1 MLLTAYEVE
10 VKLTTELCILS
21 CILPVHACILHFA
34 EKACSELYGD
44 NALFQHTVTWLL
56 CSSVS
61 AVGMSKAC
69 CDAVPRIGENAL
81 AVFLIFSVYWKLGD
95 RMSAQDV
102 PNIGGLLFLW
112 VTVPAYGAAAYT
124 PVCHVTALLHV
135 AVTRQ
140 LFAAATTES
149 RILPGTAY
157 TPIHLRNSL
166 LVVVPRHSHV
176 QYNHVQL
183 LFMAA
188 IVSAAAAAGAGA
200 MCAQPTLLTKMTIAT
215 VTRTTAANQPT
226 TS

>member
-1 MLLTAYEVE
+1 MEE
-10 VKLTTELCILS
+10 ICILS
-21 CILPVHACILHFA
+21 SILPVHACILHFA
-34 EKACSELYGD
+34 EEACGELYGD
-44 NALFQHTVTWLL
+44 NALFQHTVSWLL

-124 PVCHVTALLHV
+124 PVRCVTALLHV

-140 LFAAATTES
+140 QYTLQLQQLRAESYQGRPTHPYFCVTHCWLLCQDTVMCSTTRS
-149 RILPGTAY
+149 RY
-157 TPIHLRNSL
+157 S
-166 LVVVPRHSHV
+166 SW
-176 QYNHVQL
+176 QQ
-183 LFMAA
+183 
-188 IVSAAAAAGAGA
+188 
-200 MCAQPTLLTKMTIAT
+200 
-215 VTRTTAANQPT
+215 
-226 TS
+226 